1 MDANKF
7 LADILEQFEG
17 DINDAN
23 LDVPFKSLETWD
35 SLTAAAIQVKIE
47 DDYQVKVEDKN
58 IRELTTF
65 RDLYNFVLEN
75 KKQ

>member
-17 DINDAN
+17 DVNDAN

-75 KKQ
+75 KK

>member
-1 MDANKF
+1 MDANRF

-17 DINDAN
+17 DVNEVN

-35 SLTAAAIQVKIE
+35 SLTAAAIQMKIE

-58 IRELTTF
+58 MRELTTF

-75 KKQ
+75 KR